1 VDCGRAFLR
10 QEGVVM
16 AMRSDAVRQRA
27 GRARMPFEFGL
38 AAGSLTMIVAALID
52 SAAFAPDD
60 RGDRLAVMAAA
71 VAVFCAVAGW
81 RSGLPVAAVGYLLFD
96 GFLANR
102 YGELTWAHQ
111 AGPHAIGVIASAA
124 ALGLVVGWLRSSPY
138 RAAPTIRLSV
148 DKSRRRSGTRDEWEG
163 RGAETG
169 FLRLHPLRNRSA
181 ATPMSL
187 RRSATDDR
195 AAAISNTAVSNTAI
209 DKEKETR
216 GG

>member
-1 VDCGRAFLR
+1 
-10 QEGVVM
+10 M

-124 ALGLVVGWLRSSPY
+124 GLGLVVGWLRSSPY

-148 DKSRRRSGTRDEWEG
+148 DESRRRSGTRNGWEG

-169 FLRLHPLRNRSA
+169 FRFLRLRPFRNRSA

-195 AAAISNTAVSNTAI
+195 AAAINNTAFSNTAI

>member
-1 VDCGRAFLR
+1 
-10 QEGVVM
+10 VM

-27 GRARMPFEFGL
+27 GRARIPFEFGL

-102 YGELTWAHQ
+102 YGELTWAHK
-111 AGPHAIGVIASAA
+111 AGFHAVSMIALAA
-124 ALGLVVGWLRSSPY
+124 ALGVVVHRLRSSPY
-138 RAAPTIRLSV
+138 RTPHIIRPSSDHTV
-148 DKSRRRSGTRDEWEG
+148 ARS
-163 RGAETG
+163 
-169 FLRLHPLRNRSA
+169 S
-181 ATPMSL
+181 
-187 RRSATDDR
+187 
-195 AAAISNTAVSNTAI
+195 AI
-209 DKEKETR
+209 DGTLADKTDHWL
-216 GG
+216 

>member
-1 VDCGRAFLR
+1 VDWGRAFLR
-10 QEGVVM
+10 QEGVM

-27 GRARMPFEFGL
+27 GRARIPFEFGL

-102 YGELTWAHQ
+102 YGELTWAHK
-111 AGPHAIGVIASAA
+111 AGFHAVSMIALAA
-124 ALGLVVGWLRSSPY
+124 ALGVVVHRLRSSPY
-138 RAAPTIRLSV
+138 RTPHIIRPSSDHTV
-148 DKSRRRSGTRDEWEG
+148 ARS
-163 RGAETG
+163 
-169 FLRLHPLRNRSA
+169 S
-181 ATPMSL
+181 
-187 RRSATDDR
+187 
-195 AAAISNTAVSNTAI
+195 AI
-209 DKEKETR
+209 DGTLADKTDHWL
-216 GG
+216 